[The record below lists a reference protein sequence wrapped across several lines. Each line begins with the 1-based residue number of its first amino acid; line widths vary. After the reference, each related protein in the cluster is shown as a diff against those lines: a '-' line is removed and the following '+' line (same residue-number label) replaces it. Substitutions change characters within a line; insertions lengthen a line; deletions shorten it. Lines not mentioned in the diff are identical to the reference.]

1 MTSVI
6 TGDIISSRNI
16 KNPEEW
22 LEPLKKVFVGIASNR
37 DWEIYRGDSFQI
49 EIKDIRETFLM
60 ATLIKSTVKKIKELD
75 VRMAIGIGE
84 KTHDAASISES
95 NGSAFI
101 YSGEKFE
108 TLKEQKINLAIK
120 TDHKELDDELNLYFK
135 LALIAMDNWTK
146 SSAEIVKI
154 SIENPNLSQ
163 NAIGQLIGIKQNT
176 VSEHLKRA
184 SFDEIMEL
192 DCMYRKKIGIL

>member
-22 LEPLKKVFVGIASNR
+22 LEPLKKVFVGITSNR

-60 ATLIKSTVKKIKELD
+60 STLIKSTIKKIKELD

-120 TDHKELDDELNLYFK
+120 TGHKELDDELNLYFK

-154 SIENPNLSQ
+154 SIENPDLSQ
-163 NAIGQLIGIKQNT
+163 EEVGHLIGIKQSA
-176 VSEHLKRA
+176 VSERIKRA